1 MSSPDI
7 ALLDLS
13 EAADAIASR
22 KLTSVQATEACLA
35 RIDAWQPRTN
45 AFLRIDKDGA
55 LKRARAMDAELAAGK
70 RRSALHG
77 VPMAHKDLYYR
88 KDEIS
93 TAGSAIRRHWR
104 APFTATVLERLDAAG
119 AVELGFLNMA
129 EFAAGPTGHNV
140 HFGHCRNPWD
150 ELRVTGGSSSGS
162 GASVAAR
169 IKEVPAG
176 TVTDFPSISSV
187 TSCWLALAGVP

>member
-70 RRSALHG
+70 QIGR
-77 VPMAHKDLYYR
+77 AH
-88 KDEIS
+88 
-93 TAGSAIRRHWR
+93 
-104 APFTATVLERLDAAG
+104 V
-119 AVELGFLNMA
+119 
-129 EFAAGPTGHNV
+129 
-140 HFGHCRNPWD
+140 
-150 ELRVTGGSSSGS
+150 
-162 GASVAAR
+162 
-169 IKEVPAG
+169 
-176 TVTDFPSISSV
+176 
-187 TSCWLALAGVP
+187 

>member
-55 LKRARAMDAELAAGK
+55 LKRARAMDAELAAGDRK
-70 RRSALHG
+70 STRLNSSHIPLSRMPSSA
-77 VPMAHKDLYYR
+77 
-88 KDEIS
+88 
-93 TAGSAIRRHWR
+93 
-104 APFTATVLERLDAAG
+104 
-119 AVELGFLNMA
+119 
-129 EFAAGPTGHNV
+129 
-140 HFGHCRNPWD
+140 
-150 ELRVTGGSSSGS
+150 
-162 GASVAAR
+162 
-169 IKEVPAG
+169 
-176 TVTDFPSISSV
+176 
-187 TSCWLALAGVP
+187 

>member
-45 AFLRIDKDGA
+45 AFLRIDRDGA
-55 LKRARAMDAELAAGK
+55 LRRAREMDAELAAGK
-70 RRSALHG
+70 RRSRLHG
-77 VPMAHKDLYYR
+77 VPLAHKDLYYR

-93 TAGSAIRRHWR
+93 TAGSAIRR
-104 APFTATVLERLDAAG
+104 L
-119 AVELGFLNMA
+119 
-129 EFAAGPTGHNV
+129 
-140 HFGHCRNPWD
+140 
-150 ELRVTGGSSSGS
+150 
-162 GASVAAR
+162 
-169 IKEVPAG
+169 
-176 TVTDFPSISSV
+176 TDPNRRSRR
-187 TSCWLALAGVP
+187 